1 MEVFYSA
8 ASLDPRDPN
17 TFVALN
23 TQNRMN
29 FPLAYIVTCEAN
41 QLRDDGEMMEACLKT
56 AGVPV
61 KSDYYLGL
69 PHYLWIFPSVTERQ
83 KFIGNLVGG
92 RK

>member
-8 ASLDPRDPN
+8 ATLDPRDPN

-41 QLRDDGEMMEACLKT
+41 QLRDDGEVMEACLKWR
-56 AGVPV
+56 ACR
-61 KSDYYLGL
+61 SR
-69 PHYLWIFPSVTERQ
+69 VTIIWDCRVISGS
-83 KFIGNLVGG
+83 F
-92 RK
+92 RA